1 MTVVAEAL
9 EQEKQLEE
17 LLKKVKF
24 IEYET
29 DEEEAIIQWITNRE
43 SKENDQK

>member
-1 MTVVAEAL
+1 MTRVAEAL
-9 EQEKQLEE
+9 EQERQIEE

-24 IEYET
+24 IEYST

-43 SKENDQK
+43 SKENG